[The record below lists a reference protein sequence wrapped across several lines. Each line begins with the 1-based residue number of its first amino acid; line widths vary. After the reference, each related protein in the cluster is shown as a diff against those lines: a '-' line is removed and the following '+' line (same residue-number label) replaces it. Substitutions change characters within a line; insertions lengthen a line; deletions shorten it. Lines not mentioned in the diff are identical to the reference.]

1 MNRIQFYL
9 ITAIIP
15 ALASCGGDRHN
26 SDYHIKTVHTVTVT
40 DENEESSLTYIG
52 KVVPA
57 KELSLS
63 FKVGGKISRIYVKQ
77 GSVVKSGQLIAELDP
92 VDYQNQFMATEA
104 EYRQIKAEADRI
116 IAMHDDGAVSDN
128 NYDKAVYGLNQITA
142 KYKQHKSELSDTKLY
157 APFSGK
163 IDNVLAETGEVV
175 NAGMPIAMMIDA
187 GTPEIEIYVPQTV
200 LPLIHGKKPK
210 ASFQSLKLDDMPAT
224 VLSVSPTANANQ
236 LYTVKLG
243 IPSDINGIIPGMTA
257 VVDIPR
263 AAQKG
268 GLRIPQGAV
277 TNNYVL
283 RFNPTDSTV
292 SKIVVHTEKLL
303 SNGECIIQ
311 SDELNPGD
319 ILISSGMNHIAE
331 GEKVRPVAPVSE
343 TNKGGLL

>member
-15 ALASCGGDRHN
+15 VLASCNGD
-26 SDYHIKTVHTVTVT
+26 DYDSGSHIKTVHTVTVT
-40 DENEESSLTYIG
+40 DEHGESAMTYIG

-63 FKVGGKISRIYVKQ
+63 FKVAGKINKIYVKQ
-77 GSVVKSGQLIAELDP
+77 GSAVKAGQLIAELDP
-92 VDYQNQFMATEA
+92 MDYQNQFMATEA
-104 EYRQIKAEADRI
+104 EYHQIKAETERI

-128 NYDKAVYGLNQITA
+128 NYDKAVFGLRQITA
-142 KYKQHKSELSDTKLY
+142 KYQQHKSELSYTKLY

-163 IDNVLAETGEVV
+163 IDNVIAETGEVV

-187 GTPEIEIYVPQTV
+187 GAPEIEINVPQAV
-200 LPLIHGKKPK
+200 LPLIHGGNLTT
-210 ASFQSLKLDDMPAT
+210 SFQSLKLEDTPVT
-224 VLSVSPTANANQ
+224 VMSVSPTANANQ
-236 LYTVKLG
+236 LYTVKLS
-243 IPSDINGIIPGMTA
+243 IPSDVKGIIPGMTA

-263 AAQKG
+263 ASEKG
-268 GLRIPQGAV
+268 RLRIPKGAV

-292 SKIVVHTEKLL
+292 RKITVHTEELL

-311 SDELNPGD
+311 SAELNPGD
-319 ILISSGMNHIAE
+319 ILVSSGVNHVAE
-331 GEKVRPVAPVSE
+331 GEKVRPVTPISE